1 MVLIG
6 KQLLAHICYSILP
19 LLSLSSAYED
29 FNIDIDIGTDTDI
42 DTDTDTNTDTL
53 IQIKDKKKKG
63 KGKKQKIFKPIRSK
77 SSSIPTS
84 SSSSSSSTT
93 LNQIPITSTISSTT
107 LITSTSTSTSS
118 SYSTIPEYQ
127 TTELPKNPNMGDTTF
142 IIIFLSL
149 ILGIIVLLIIT
160 TIILIIHKCIIY
172 SRRIRLTNELPGAY
186 DDAELEAE
194 EDRRA
199 LDELIPNEQE
209 LYFQSKDY
217 IKLNPINNE
226 ELTLSQLLSIQEKGV
241 NAWEFKPHFE
251 TNNEIIIKNGIELEF
266 LNENT
271 ELSVQTNYPLP
282 KNNEVY
288 YYECK
293 IYELDDSFND
303 NTQDQDQDQIKQDQI
318 TMNNEN
324 PFADLSEDDVLIE
337 GASNSVQPGTLSS
350 SSNNHSNH
358 NIESILSI
366 GFATK
371 PYPFFRLPGRN
382 RFSIS
387 YDSNGDRR
395 YNQPFKLDSKTGLK
409 IFPKILKGDVIG
421 IGYRTRTGTIFFTR
435 NGKKLSETKIGGHIK
450 NFKNLNIYPIIGSNN
465 KCKIQVNMG
474 SMGYVFIEGNVKKWG
489 FGPIEGTGKPPPAY
503 KKFNSDVLLDSS
515 EIDPNDLTDR
525 NGDFPP
531 NFWEVNNNNNN
542 NNNNSGNNDDNDIG
556 DEDDS
561 DSELNDDT
569 VSTNNNTN
577 NNNNS
582 NENNNLSNNSR
593 LRESKD
599 IGRNGTELSG
609 TQSVHSHLDEIT
621 LRTLARGDS
630 NLELDE
636 DEDEENGDG
645 NDERNEF
652 SPPINPPSYE
662 EIQRRHQND

>member
-6 KQLLAHICYSILP
+6 KQSSVHIFHSLIP
-19 LLSLSSAYED
+19 LLSLSLAEDD
-29 FNIDIDIGTDTDI
+29 FNLDI
-42 DTDTDTNTDTL
+42 DTDSDIDS

-63 KGKKQKIFKPIRSK
+63 KGKKQKTFKPIHSTETTLP
-77 SSSIPTS
+77 SSS
-84 SSSSSSSTT
+84 T
-93 LNQIPITSTISSTT
+93 LNQIPTSTISTTLITSTISST
-107 LITSTSTSTSS
+107 LITSTTSS
-118 SYSTIPEYQ
+118 SIPGYQ
-127 TTELPKNPNMGDTTF
+127 TTTGSPTVPNMGDTTF

-149 ILGIIVLLIIT
+149 MLGIIVLLIIA
-160 TIILIIHKCIIY
+160 TIILIIHKCITY

-226 ELTLSQLLSIQEKGV
+226 ELTLAQLLSIQEKGV
-241 NAWEFKPHFE
+241 SAWEFKPHFE
-251 TNNEIIIKNGIELEF
+251 TNNEIMVKNGIELEF

-293 IYELDDSFND
+293 IYELDDSFNCD
-303 NTQDQDQDQIKQDQI
+303 AHDDDIDQIKQDQI

-337 GASNSVQPGTLSS
+337 GASNSVQPGTSS
-350 SSNNHSNH
+350 SSNNHNFTNNNH
-358 NIESILSI
+358 HHAGGSTLSI

-371 PYPFFRLPGRN
+371 PYPFFRLPGRH
-382 RFSIS
+382 RFSVG

-395 YNQPFKLDSKTGLK
+395 YNQPFKLDPKTGAG
-409 IFPKILKGDVIG
+409 IFPKMQKGDVIG

-435 NGKKLSETKIGGHIK
+435 NGKKLSESKIGGHIK
-450 NFKNLNIYPIIGSNN
+450 NFKNLNIYPIIGSNH

-531 NFWEVNNNNNN
+531 DFWEL
-542 NNNNSGNNDDNDIG
+542 NNNSRNRNGNDIG
-556 DEDDS
+556 DIEDDS
-561 DSELNDDT
+561 DSELNDDS
-569 VSTNNNTN
+569 VLTN
-577 NNNNS
+577 NNNNDNGNNNGS
-582 NENNNLSNNSR
+582 GNGLSNNLSGNSR
-593 LRESKD
+593 LREFEN
-599 IGRNGTELSG
+599 IGTELSG
-609 TQSVHSHLDEIT
+609 SQSIHSHLDEIT

-630 NLELDE
+630 NVEEVSDLGE
-636 DEDEENGDG
+636 DGERDG
-645 NDERNEF
+645 F
-652 SPPINPPSYE
+652 LPPINPPSYE
-662 EIQRRHQND
+662 EIQKRHQND